1 MPVKHPLL
9 IILSL
14 LVLMFNVSAV
24 PAQEDVTQPAADPAA
39 TTLLKQM
46 SDFLDDL
53 KSFSL
58 HAESSIDSFRGD
70 GQKIKLHRG
79 IDIFVRRPGRL
90 RADVDGDFLDQQLF
104 YDGNTITLYEK
115 DKGYFGTIPATGDMA
130 KAFEAAES
138 TFGLVAPAADLIF
151 EDAYGTLMADVAQ
164 GIVIGKSTIDH
175 RPCIHLAFRGKETDW
190 EIWIEDSDTPL
201 PRQFI
206 ITSKW
211 MAGAP
216 QFSARFTRWDIAAQ
230 PEDDLFNFVKQAG
243 DSRIDFLPVE
253 AQ

>member
-1 MPVKHPLL
+1 MKYLQL
-9 IILSL
+9 TIMSL
-14 LVLMFNVSAV
+14 LLALFSAAVLPPKDSIPPSHVDPRAV
-24 PAQEDVTQPAADPAA
+24 KVLTD
-39 TTLLKQM
+39 M
-46 SDFLDDL
+46 SDFIDTL
-53 KSFSL
+53 KSFSV
-58 HAESSIDSFRGD
+58 HAESSIDSFSGD

-79 IDIFVRRPGRL
+79 IDMYVKRPDRL

-104 YDGNTITLYEK
+104 YDGKTITLYEK
-115 DKGYFGTIPATGDMA
+115 DKRYFGTIPATGDMA
-130 KAFEAAES
+130 EAFEAAES

-164 GIVIGKSTIDH
+164 GIVVGKSTIDQ
-175 RPCIHLAFRGKETDW
+175 RPCMHLAFRGKETDW
-190 EIWIEDSDTPL
+190 EIWIEDGKTPL

-211 MAGAP
+211 VAGAP

-230 PEDDLFNFVKQAG
+230 PKDDVFNFVKQAD

-253 AQ
+253 GQ